1 MKKLTLA
8 ASTVALACTLVLS
21 GCATTTAPV
30 GVTASTKSSVT
41 VPTKSAFELWAT
53 ACSSFATAEYG
64 GLVAIA
70 AGKIKPSAFPT
81 IKAIQATIT
90 PLCQVYPADP
100 AIATSTID
108 TALLSLSKVLQENA
122 VPAAPTIS
130 GGK

>member
-1 MKKLTLA
+1 MKKFAL
-8 ASTVALACTLVLS
+8 ALACTLVLS
-21 GCATTTAPV
+21 GCATTSTPV
-30 GVTASTKSSVT
+30 GVTATTTSTVKPSTK
-41 VPTKSAFELWAT
+41 PAFVLWAT

-81 IKAIQATIT
+81 IKEIQATVT

-100 AIATSTID
+100 TIATTTVD
-108 TALLSLSKVLQENA
+108 TALLSLDKVLQENA
-122 VPAAPTIS
+122 APAAPATS